1 MASQQQLL
9 RIFRLIRLLNTSPY
23 KSVPQLSKILDTT
36 TRSIYRY
43 LDFLQEVG
51 YLVDKDEHNRYFIIH
66 QADQQRDQLLDAE
79 EAYFIQDMMQQ
90 MAPKHPL
97 SAHILAKLNK
107 IHRQIPAADN
117 LPNIQA
123 FQNVKLL
130 SEAIHIAQRVCLK
143 NYHSA
148 SSQKVS
154 DRYVEPIHFDE
165 AYTYL
170 LAFDLE
176 AQQNRQFK
184 VDRIGGVELSLEKIS
199 GNHEAV
205 PLDVFGFSG
214 DVWLPVHL
222 QLSAR
227 AYRLLIE
234 DFPGARPF
242 IEKQEGAYYFIGQVR
257 DWRGICRFVLGLP
270 GEISVISP
278 PELVTFLQKEIQR
291 FNW

>member
-36 TRSIYRY
+36 TRSVYRY

-51 YLVDKDEHNRYFIIH
+51 YLVDKDENNRYFIIH

-79 EAYFIQDMMQQ
+79 EAYFVQDMVQQ
-90 MAPKHPL
+90 MAPNHPL

-130 SEAIHIAQRVCLK
+130 SEAIHSAQRVWLK

-170 LAFDLE
+170 LAFDLN
-176 AQQNRQFK
+176 AQENRQFK
-184 VDRIGGVELSLEKIS
+184 VDRIGKVEPSSEKIT

-214 DVWLPVHL
+214 ETWLPVRL
-222 QLSAR
+222 ELSAR

-242 IEKQEGAYYFIGQVR
+242 IEKQEKSYYFIGQVR
-257 DWRGICRFVLGLP
+257 DWRGISRFVLGLP
-270 GEISVISP
+270 GEVKNISP
-278 PELVTFLQKEIQR
+278 KELTTFLQKEIQR
-291 FNW
+291 FDW